1 MKLAEALVLRADY
14 QKRLEQLKARLVR
27 NAKVQEGEKPAENPG
42 ELLKQV
48 EEVASQLEA
57 LIERINRTNAATPI
71 TGYRTI
77 AAALARRDIL
87 AVRRAVY
94 AELAQAATV
103 TQDRYSKSEVKFK
116 STVSVSDMQ
125 AHADRLA
132 KEYRE
137 LDTLLQSA
145 NWATDLFE

>member
-14 QKRLEQLKARLVR
+14 QKRLEQLKARLLR
-27 NAKVQEGEKPAENPG
+27 NAKVQEGEKPAENPS

-57 LIERINRTNAATPI
+57 LIERINRTNAATSI

-87 AVRRAVY
+87 AMRRAIY

-116 STVSVSDMQ
+116 STVNVSEMQ
-125 AHADRLA
+125 AQADRLA

-137 LDTLLQSA
+137 LDTLLQAA